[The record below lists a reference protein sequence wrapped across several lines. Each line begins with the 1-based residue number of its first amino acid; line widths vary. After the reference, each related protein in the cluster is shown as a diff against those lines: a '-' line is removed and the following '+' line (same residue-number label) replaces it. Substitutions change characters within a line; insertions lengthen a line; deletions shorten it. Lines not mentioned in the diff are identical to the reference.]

1 MIVGKRRK
9 NTEQRGLPWFVIWFL
24 CAETGAPAVGSLRD
38 KSVNGEKV
46 TKVVS
51 RTHACFPSKSK
62 FIENKIGSAWGTPS
76 FFFFL
81 SDRLT
86 SEARACSPDV
96 FHLSPFSFH
105 FRYPEYTRLFFH
117 HPFEH
122 NSKSKARV
130 REHMAT
136 RGSRSLLVLSLES
149 VVVSRWWSGGCTVG
163 CASHTYSSG
172 FWTNIISFQT
182 EHARGGDCEMEKGKV
197 NV

>member
-24 CAETGAPAVGSLRD
+24 CAETGAPAVESLRD

-51 RTHACFPSKSK
+51 RKHACFPSKSK
-62 FIENKIGSAWGTPS
+62 FIENKIGSAWGTPRF

-105 FRYPEYTRLFFH
+105 FRYPEYTRLFFIIH
-117 HPFEH
+117 LNTTQNQKH
-122 NSKSKARV
+122 
-130 REHMAT
+130 
-136 RGSRSLLVLSLES
+136 ES
-149 VVVSRWWSGGCTVG
+149 VKTWPQEGAVPSWFFHWSLWRSVDGGAVG
-163 CASHTYSSG
+163 A
-172 FWTNIISFQT
+172 Q
-182 EHARGGDCEMEKGKV
+182 
-197 NV
+197 